1 MGVLFL
7 AMVGVTILTLVAGN
21 NAVFYNIKSALAFLC
36 IEVGMTIIYTLL
48 VAGRLLIHRRQMEGL
63 VSKEHLRTCGE
74 VMTMVVESAAPSSI
88 LSIIFIISFA
98 LHSYICNLV
107 FLAISHVQGIAQLFI
122 LIRVAQ
128 GRAINSQTLSSRN
141 RPEIIAII
149 AGKPEDSVSFQGS
162 HGPESISWNKSKSE
176 GEA

>member
-1 MGVLFL
+1 MSNCLQL
-7 AMVGVTILTLVAGN
+7 HRLILRYQGVTILTLVAGN

-107 FLAISHVQGIAQLFI
+107 FLAISHVQ
-122 LIRVAQ
+122 
-128 GRAINSQTLSSRN
+128 
-141 RPEIIAII
+141 
-149 AGKPEDSVSFQGS
+149 VSFKLLPKGARS
-162 HGPESISWNKSKSE
+162 NSRFLFRALRNFSFSFVLLRDTL
-176 GEA
+176 